1 MIKLFF
7 YKFVLKLISM
17 SRSKPQLVG
26 LNSTFRVFAET
37 EKNRVG
43 NTLIYLAERISDL
56 SKTKLLKLVYLLDV
70 YTTKQTGIPFL
81 GLRYEVWRMGP
92 VNQDLY
98 AEFSSSSKIFDNYVD
113 IDNTGAFPV
122 IRPKKSFEDDEFSDQ
137 DIDILDAVIE
147 KYGAYQANELSLI
160 THKPGGLWDT
170 AAEKN
175 GLKDFFNNSQTH
187 TTNCLINLKDL
198 LDDDVKKQKYEG
210 YLEDERIQQT
220 LNA

>member
-1 MIKLFF
+1 MKLFF
-7 YKFVLKLISM
+7 M

-26 LNSTFRVFAET
+26 LNSKFRVFNET

-43 NTLIYLAERISDL
+43 NTLIYLAERISNL

-70 YTTKQTGIPFL
+70 FTTKKTGIPFL

-92 VNQDLY
+92 VNQDLF
-98 AEFSSSSKIFDNYVD
+98 AEFSSSQRIFDNYVD
-113 IDNTGAFPV
+113 VDNTGAFPV
-122 IRPKKSFEDDEFSDQ
+122 IRPKKPFEDDEFSDQ
-137 DIDILDAVIE
+137 DIDMLNAVIE
-147 KYGAYQANELSLI
+147 KYGAYQAVELSLI
-160 THKPGGLWDT
+160 THKRGGLWDLVT
-170 AAEKN
+170 EKY

-187 TTNCLINLKDL
+187 TTNYLLNLKDL
-198 LDDDVKKQKYEG
+198 LDDDIKKQKYEG